1 MSTTVTA
8 TKKEDQSDDLR
19 ELFRAPVGDFTVV
32 GKVTSD
38 NLKLFLDI
46 EPTVQPV
53 VSSLAP
59 LTYDQVF
66 KALKDQGLPEIT
78 NPEILED
85 MLREVAA
92 TGASHRRRVSRG
104 VPPISGR
111 DGRVVYL
118 AKRLGSAREVQVD
131 DRGKA
136 DFLKV
141 HLFDNIEQGQIVAR
155 IYPPKPGTPG
165 KDVFGKDIPAE
176 PGKPADVILDASVEE
191 SQDEGRSEYKVL
203 KAKESGCL
211 VEDGNKVKIQHEL
224 VIAGDLDYRFGTLDF
239 IGKVTVAG
247 DVMPGFNITAR
258 DGIEIKGSVRGG
270 SLVALKGPIKV
281 DGFVY
286 GGTGS
291 RVISGDTFT
300 ASIVQEV
307 NAEIRGDIVILKE
320 ARDSFLRTESTLTIT
335 AGHLYGGKTLVVCG
349 LDCGILGSEVET
361 ATNVEFVGNM
371 EATVAYSQLLVR
383 IQSHDKAADLL
394 KLHLGPLATNRT
406 RIDFLKPDYKAKV
419 MALISKLDKIESS
432 LKVLKKRQIEMQS
445 QSRSN
450 TVKRVNVHKKLFPG
464 VKVSVKEHCFAPR
477 NTIDGPVSIDFDEA
491 THQFTQGPLKGLECS
506 YKKDVPGSQGE
517 QDPSEDSN

>member
-8 TKKEDQSDDLR
+8 TKKEDSSDELK
-19 ELFRAPVGDFTVV
+19 ELFRSPAGEFSVV
-32 GKVTSD
+32 GRVTSD
-38 NLKLFLDI
+38 SLKLFLDI

-53 VSSLAP
+53 VAPLAP
-59 LTYDQVF
+59 ITFEQVM
-66 KALKDQGLPEIT
+66 KVIKDQGISSIS

-85 MLREVAA
+85 MIKEAAA

-104 VPPISGR
+104 IPPITGR
-111 DGRVVYL
+111 DGKIVYL
-118 AKRLGSAREVQVD
+118 AKRLGSAREVKVD
-131 DRGKA
+131 DLGKA

-155 IYPPKPGTPG
+155 IYPPKPGIPG
-165 KDVFGKDIPAE
+165 KDIFGKEIAAE
-176 PGKPADVILDASVEE
+176 PGKPADVVLDASVEE
-191 SQDEGRSEYKVL
+191 SQEEGRPEYKIL

-211 VEDGNKVKIQHEL
+211 VEDGEKVKIQHEL

-258 DGIEIKGSVRGG
+258 DGIEVKGSVRGG
-270 SLVALKGPIKV
+270 SLIALKGPIKV

-286 GGTGS
+286 GGAGS

-335 AGHLYGGKTLVVCG
+335 AGHLYGGKTLIVCG

-383 IQSHDKAADLL
+383 IQSHEKAADLL
-394 KLHLGPLATNRT
+394 KLHLGPWATNRT

-419 MALISKLDKIESS
+419 TALITKLDKIESS
-432 LKVLKKRQIEMQS
+432 LKVLRKRQIEMQS

-450 TVKRVNVHKKLFPG
+450 TVKRVNVHKRLFPG
-464 VKVSVKEHCFAPR
+464 VKINVKEHTFAPR
-477 NTIDGPVSIDFDEA
+477 NPIDGPISIDFDDS
-491 THQFTQGPLKGLECS
+491 THQFIQGSLKGLECS
-506 YKKDVPGSQGE
+506 YKNDASSSERDGE
-517 QDPSEDSN
+517 QS